1 MRVLILAWIPA
12 PSMRALLPVALV
24 LLLGLLAFLF
34 LVESPQDQKDPS
46 TSESQSSNQP
56 EAASSAGSIPE
67 NQGEANQVQR
77 DQSSASGTPWDDHFR
92 WGAPHAT
99 EAGDLTLEVV
109 AAGSEEAVPA
119 AVIQLIPERR
129 NVRAGDPDIADE
141 NENFSDYWLTEAE
154 AWRTNDAGQIQ
165 VPASWRGRTII
176 ARSESAFAV
185 QRLEGD
191 AAITLFTVRIA
202 PSQDT
207 VVRVLDAQDQPV
219 AGVDVGLYREV
230 YQSFHRQLSVVT
242 NADGLAHF
250 HQVQDPGLSRR
261 GMDRWRFAV
270 APQLGEAGTEAVPRA
285 ELPTE
290 VTLRMAVAGNLRIEL
305 EEEDGKPALRPL
317 EVIVTTVAQ
326 REHHQSVSAWR
337 LGMHGT
343 MTTDGKIDLAG
354 LPAGEELLLLC
365 DFAWQDA
372 GRHRRQEMRVLAL
385 EVGESRTVTF
395 RASSDRPTLTFLVL
409 DPLGKPMP
417 ETELRTEFR
426 SDLVHTN
433 RIPETPRIITDR
445 EGRFRWT
452 LSQGPM
458 ATETQELIGR
468 TLRIAYDQA
477 KPRARWQA
485 TVDLGRD
492 FESSSTNDMVV
503 QLRDLPLTAG
513 GWVRRPDGKRLASV
527 TVTLAG
533 TPPPE
538 MVDGVR
544 HIKNSRRM
552 SSTSTDEEGRFWL
565 YGENA
570 ASHEELELKARGPG
584 GEETVLPVTR
594 GSDQHDLVL
603 DSGGILVG
611 TLRRPRALADLA
623 VTTAFH
629 FPHEDHPDWDYWDME
644 SVDAQGAFRYAGLP
658 DDVEGTLKIALGS
671 GYPGPIVY
679 EVEGVRPWRE
689 GMNPDPRLQGIDLD
703 GLVRAFEVVAL
714 DSTGEVMPEAR
725 FLQIT
730 ETDGG
735 YSWRTLSSPEGRVS
749 FHGGQ
754 DPVEIRIQAKGHYDA
769 VVTLQDGLNEVR
781 MEAAPMAVF
790 HLDRMP
796 DLPPHRS
803 LRLDLEPVDGGG
815 FFQLAESE
823 FGEDGVLETAA
834 PPAGSY
840 EISIDVVTRSEG
852 GWSSTSHDLQ
862 LPDGSP
868 YVIVVGRGEGQRFEI
883 IVPEGFYERVIR

>member
-1 MRVLILAWIPA
+1 
-12 PSMRALLPVALV
+12 MRALLPVALV
-24 LLLGLLAFLF
+24 LLLGLLAFFF

-46 TSESQSSNQP
+46 TAESQSSGET
-56 EAASSAGSIPE
+56 EAASANGSIRE

-77 DQSSASGTPWDDHFR
+77 DPSSAHGTAWDDHFR

-99 EAGDLTLEVV
+99 DAGDLTLKVV
-109 AAGSEEAVPA
+109 AAGSEDAVPA

-141 NENFSDYWLTEAE
+141 DEDFSDYWLDEAE
-154 AWRTNDAGQIQ
+154 AWRTDEVGRLE
-165 VPASWRGRTII
+165 VPSSWRGRTII
-176 ARSESAFAV
+176 ARSETGFAV

-191 AAITLFTVRIA
+191 SAITLFTVRIA
-202 PSQDT
+202 ASQNT
-207 VVRVLDAQDQPV
+207 VVRVLDAQNQPV
-219 AGVDVGLYREV
+219 AGVEVGLYREV
-230 YQSFHRQLSVVT
+230 YQSFQRQLSVVT
-242 NADGLAHF
+242 NAEGLAQF

-261 GMDRWRFAV
+261 GVDRWRFAV
-270 APQLGEAGTEAVPRA
+270 APQLGEAGTKAMPRA
-285 ELPTE
+285 QLPME
-290 VTLRMAVAGNLRIEL
+290 VTLRMEDAANLRIEL
-305 EEEDGKPALRPL
+305 QEEDGKPALRPL

-326 REHHQSVSAWR
+326 REHHHSVSAWR
-337 LGMHGT
+337 LGMHGA
-343 MTTDGKIDLAG
+343 TTADGQVELAG
-354 LPAGEELLLLC
+354 LPVGEDLLLFC
-365 DFAWQDA
+365 DFAWQDNW
-372 GRHRRQEMRVLAL
+372 GQRRQELQIPALAA
-385 EVGESRTVTF
+385 GESRTVTF
-395 RASSDRPTLTFLVL
+395 RASADRPTLTFLVL
-409 DPLGKPMP
+409 DPLGRPMP
-417 ETELRTEFR
+417 ETEFRTAFK
-426 SDLVHTN
+426 SDLRHTN
-433 RIPETPRIITDR
+433 RLPETPRITTDR

-468 TLRIAYDQA
+468 SLRLAYDQD

-492 FESSSTNDMVV
+492 FSSSFTDEIVI

-513 GWVRRPDGKRLASV
+513 GWVRRPDGTRLFGV
-527 TVTLAG
+527 TVTLEG

-544 HIKNSRRM
+544 HIKSARRM

-570 ASHEELELKARGPG
+570 ASHGELEVQARGPS
-584 GEETVLPVTR
+584 GEEATIPVTR

-603 DSGGILVG
+603 DAGGILVG
-611 TLRRPRALADLA
+611 TLRRPRSLPDLT

-629 FPHEDHPDWDYWDME
+629 FPHENHPDWDFWEME

-671 GYPGPIVY
+671 GYPGQIVHV
-679 EVEGVRPWRE
+679 VEGVRPWRE
-689 GMNPDPRLQGIDLD
+689 GMNPDPRLQDIDLE
-703 GLVRAFEVVAL
+703 GFVRAFEVVAL
-714 DSTGEVMPEAR
+714 DPEGEVMPEAR

-730 ETDGG
+730 ETNGG

-749 FHGGQ
+749 LFGGQ
-754 DPVEIRIQAKGHYDA
+754 EPVDLRIQAEGHYDS
-769 VVTLQDGLNEVR
+769 VVTLQEGLNEVR
-781 MEAAPMAVF
+781 MESAPMAVF

-823 FGEDGVLETAA
+823 FATDGTLETAA

-840 EISIDVVTRSEG
+840 QVSIDLVTRSEG
-852 GWSSTSHDLQ
+852 GWSSTSHELK

-868 YVIVVGRGEGQRFEI
+868 YVVVVGRGEGQRFEI
-883 IVPEGFYERVIR
+883 IVPEGFYESMIR